1 MPLSPEQIIK
11 LAEAVRAV
19 PAEGPLWTSL
29 LMLLQDRAHDAVDL
43 ATEMETT
50 EDKRGHHA
58 GRARV
63 CLDLLAELR
72 ELRTDEWKQWPA
84 VAAYLKRRP
93 EEGEE

>member
-1 MPLSPEQIIK
+1 MPLAPEQIIK
-11 LAEAVRAV
+11 LAESVRAL
-19 PAEGPLWTSL
+19 PADGPLWTSL
-29 LMLLQDRAHDAVDL
+29 LLLLDDRARDAVDL
-43 ATEMETT
+43 ATELETS
-50 EDKRGHHA
+50 EDKRAHHA

-63 CLDLLAELR
+63 VLDLLAELR